1 MAKLKYKVGDK
12 VRVRSWEDMKD
23 QYGLLSSD
31 CIPVRKDVTFVKD
44 MRKYCGEEVVIRRV
58 LRDCYLIEGDSWYWT
73 DEMFESKDKY
83 NTIVIYTKEN
93 QVIALDKATGKT
105 GIAICSPEDRF
116 NFYVGAD
123 LAFNRLRGRLRPP
136 KERGPKYYNGKI
148 VCVNTD
154 AANLTVGKI
163 YKVKNGKFLDD
174 FNKVHGAPYPY
185 ISFKDLNDQHFSCFV
200 EVVR

>member
-1 MAKLKYKVGDK
+1 MKYKVGDK
-12 VRVRSWEDMKD
+12 VKVRSWGSLVKEFGTDRYGDIKVPGNWFLNKMK
-23 QYGLLSSD
+23 
-31 CIPVRKDVTFVKD
+31 I
-44 MRKYCGEEVVIRRV
+44 YCGETLVITEVNSRT
-58 LRDCYLIEGDSWYWT
+58 YKTEGNPWNWT
-73 DEMFESKDKY
+73 DEMLEPKTVY
-83 NTIVIYTKEN
+83 NTIVIYAKDN

-105 GIAICSPEDRF
+105 GVAICSPEDRF
-116 NFYVGAD
+116 DFLLGAD
-123 LAFNRLRGRLRPP
+123 LAFMRLRGRAKPP
-136 KERGPKYYNGKI
+136 KERGPKYYSGEI

-174 FNKVHGAPYPY
+174 FNKVHGEPYPY